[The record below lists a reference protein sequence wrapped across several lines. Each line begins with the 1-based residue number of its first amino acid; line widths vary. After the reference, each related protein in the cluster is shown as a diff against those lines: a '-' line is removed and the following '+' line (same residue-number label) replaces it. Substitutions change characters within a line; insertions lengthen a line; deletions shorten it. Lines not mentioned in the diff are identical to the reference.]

1 MLTVKLL
8 GIVLIV
14 VSSSFIGFLKSNSLT
29 NRYKKLSLFY
39 DGINI
44 LYDYIEQGGYELDI
58 AIKNSFSKC
67 VFLKR
72 ESDKLLCFDA
82 DLKKDKKII
91 EEFFVCLG
99 TCTKRVECD
108 RINAFRQKIKTH
120 LKEAQN
126 DILQK
131 SKIYQTFGICI
142 GLTVAILLI

>member
-1 MLTVKLL
+1 MFTVKLL
-8 GIVLIV
+8 GIILIV
-14 VSSSFIGFLKSNSLT
+14 ISSSFIGFSKSYALSA
-29 NRYKKLSLFY
+29 RYKKLSLFY
-39 DGINI
+39 DGINT
-44 LYDYIEQGGYELDI
+44 LYEYIEQGGCELNI
-58 AIKNSFSKC
+58 VIKNSFSKC
-67 VFLKR
+67 AFLSR

-82 DLKKDKKII
+82 DLKKDKALI